1 VAGFRLPNGETMRSL
16 LIPAIG
22 LPSGEHMSDARLFVV
37 ALVALA
43 GCILWQGFLA
53 WRHRRALHKIPV
65 RIHVAGTRGKSTTT
79 RLIAAALRASGRRV
93 IAKTT
98 GSEPRL
104 ILPDGRDEVWPRRG
118 PASIREQVGFVRR
131 AAQLG
136 ADTIVVECM
145 AIRPEFVFASERH
158 LIEATTTVITNARA
172 DHLEEIGETAEA
184 SAQALAWS
192 ICTNGQLVVSAEAA
206 SPVLLARAKARG
218 TIVTVVDAAGLAPID
233 ADRAL
238 ALAVAT
244 AHGVPAPIAKPAMD
258 VATPDPGSFHERT
271 LDIDGKSL
279 RFANAFSCND
289 VDSLKLLWPTVDSRE
304 RPVVLLNARRDRP
317 LRTQRFLTF
326 LAAQVP
332 IPMLFIVGDPLA
344 VRLARR
350 AGFDADAVRQ
360 LHARL
365 PDKALRELA
374 AAAPSGGVIWGL
386 GNYQDLGARLTAALA
401 KREQSC

>member
-1 VAGFRLPNGETMRSL
+1 MRPL

-22 LPSGEHMSDARLFVV
+22 LPSGEHISDARLFVV

-43 GCILWQGFLA
+43 GCILWQGIVA
-53 WRHRRALHKIPV
+53 WRHRRALRSIPV

-93 IAKTT
+93 VAKTT

-104 ILPDGRDEVWPRRG
+104 ILPDGREEIWPRRG
-118 PASIREQVGFVRR
+118 PASIREQISFVRR

-158 LIEATTTVITNARA
+158 LIEATTTVITNTRA
-172 DHLEEIGETAEA
+172 DHLEDIGENSEA

-192 ICTNGQLVVSAEAA
+192 ICANGKLVVSAEAA
-206 SPVLLARAKARG
+206 SPALMARAEARSTAV
-218 TIVTVVDAAGLAPID
+218 TIVDTAGLDPIE

-244 AHGVPAPIAKPAMD
+244 LHDVPATITKPAMEA
-258 VATPDPGSFHERT
+258 ATPDPGSFHERT
-271 LDIDGKSL
+271 LDIEGKPV
-279 RFANAFSCND
+279 RFANAFACND
-289 VDSLKLLWPTVDSRE
+289 VDSLKLLWPTVATTE
-304 RPVVLLNARRDRP
+304 RPLVLLNARRDRP
-317 LRTQRFLTF
+317 LRTQRFLAF

-332 IPMLFIVGDPLA
+332 MPLLFIVGDPLA
-344 VRLARR
+344 PRLARR
-350 AGFDADAVRQ
+350 AGFSPDAVRQ
-360 LHARL
+360 LRARL
-365 PDKALRELA
+365 PDSALRELA
-374 AAAPSGGVIWGL
+374 ASASSGGVIWGI
-386 GNYQDLGARLTAALA
+386 GNYQGFGARLTAALA
-401 KREQSC
+401 GRDASC

>member
-1 VAGFRLPNGETMRSL
+1 MRSL

-22 LPSGEHMSDARLFVV
+22 LPSGEHISDARLFVV

-43 GCILWQGFLA
+43 GCILWQGISA
-53 WRHRRALHKIPV
+53 WRHRRALRAIPV

-79 RLIAAALRASGRRV
+79 RLIAGALRAGGRRV
-93 IAKTT
+93 LAKTT
-98 GSEPRL
+98 GAEPRL
-104 ILPDGRDEVWPRRG
+104 ILPDGREEIWPRRG
-118 PASIREQVGFVRR
+118 PATIREQMGFVRR

-172 DHLEEIGETAEA
+172 DHLEDIGASSEA

-192 ICTNGQLVVSAEAA
+192 ICANGQLVVSAEAA
-206 SPVLLARAKARG
+206 SPALLARAKARG
-218 TIVTVVDAAGLAPID
+218 STVIVVDTTGLDPIE

-244 AHGVPAPIAKPAMD
+244 AHGVPVATAKPAMD
-258 VATPDPGSFHERT
+258 AAAPDPGSFHERT
-271 LDIDGKSL
+271 LAIEGKSV
-279 RFANAFSCND
+279 RFANAFACND
-289 VDSLKLLWPTVDSRE
+289 VESLKLLWPTVATGE

-317 LRTQRFLTF
+317 LRTQHFLAF

-332 IPMLFIVGDPLA
+332 MPVLFVVGDPLA
-344 VRLARR
+344 ARLARH
-350 AGFDADAVRQ
+350 AGFGPDAVRR
-360 LHARL
+360 LRARA
-365 PDKALRELA
+365 PDIALRELA
-374 AAAPSGGVIWGL
+374 AAASSGGVIWGV
-386 GNYQDLGARLTAALA
+386 GNYQGLGARLSAELA
-401 KREQSC
+401 GRNASC

>member
-1 VAGFRLPNGETMRSL
+1 MRPL

-22 LPSGEHMSDARLFVV
+22 LPSGEHISDARLFVV

-43 GCILWQGFLA
+43 GCILWQGIVA
-53 WRHRRALHKIPV
+53 WRHRRTLRAIPV

-93 IAKTT
+93 VAKTT

-104 ILPDGRDEVWPRRG
+104 ILPDGRDDIWPRRG
-118 PASIREQVGFVRR
+118 PASIREQIGFVRR
-131 AAQLG
+131 AAQFG
-136 ADTIVVECM
+136 ADTIVIECM

-158 LIEATTTVITNARA
+158 LIEATTTVITNTRA
-172 DHLEEIGETAEA
+172 DHLEDIGESSEA

-192 ICTNGQLVVSAEAA
+192 ICANGQLVVSAEAA
-206 SPVLLARAKARG
+206 SPALLARAKARG
-218 TIVTVVDAAGLAPID
+218 SAVTIVDTAGLTPIE

-244 AHGVPAPIAKPAMD
+244 AHGVPATVAKPAMD
-258 VATPDPGSFHERT
+258 AATPDPGRFSERT
-271 LDIDGKSL
+271 LDIEGRPV

-289 VDSLKLLWPTVDSRE
+289 IDSLKLLWPTVETSE

-317 LRTQRFLTF
+317 LRTQRFLAF

-332 IPMLFIVGDPLA
+332 TPLLFIVGDPLA

-350 AGFDADAVRQ
+350 AGFGPDAVRQ
-360 LHARL
+360 LRARL
-365 PDKALRELA
+365 PDSALRELA
-374 AAAPSGGVIWGL
+374 ASVPSGGVIWGV
-386 GNYQDLGARLTAALA
+386 GNYQGFGARLTAALA
-401 KREQSC
+401 GRDASC

>member
-1 VAGFRLPNGETMRSL
+1 MRPL

-22 LPSGEHMSDARLFVV
+22 LPSGEHISDARLFAV

-43 GCILWQGFLA
+43 GCVIWQGFVA
-53 WRHRRALHKIPV
+53 WRHRRVLHGIPL

-93 IAKTT
+93 VAKTT

-104 ILPDGRDEVWPRRG
+104 ILPDGRDDIWPRRG
-118 PASIREQVGFVRR
+118 PASIREQIGFVRR
-131 AAQLG
+131 AAQLS

-158 LIEATTTVITNARA
+158 LIEATTTVITNTRA
-172 DHLEEIGETAEA
+172 DHLEDVGESSEA

-192 ICTNGQLVVSAEAA
+192 ICANGQLVVSAEAA
-206 SPVLLARAKARG
+206 SPTLLARAKARG
-218 TIVTVVDAAGLAPID
+218 TAVTIVDTTRLSPIE

-244 AHGVPAPIAKPAMD
+244 SHGVPVAIAQPAMD
-258 VATPDPGSFHERT
+258 AAAPDPGSFHERT
-271 LDIDGKSL
+271 LAIEGKPV
-279 RFANAFSCND
+279 RFANAFACND
-289 VDSLKLLWPTVDSRE
+289 VDSLKLLWSTVATSE

-317 LRTQRFLTF
+317 LRTQRFLAF

-332 IPMLFIVGDPLA
+332 MPLLFVVGDPLA
-344 VRLARR
+344 ARLAHR
-350 AGFDADAVRQ
+350 AGFERDAVRQ
-360 LHARL
+360 LRARL
-365 PDKALRELA
+365 PDIALRELA
-374 AAAPSGGVIWGL
+374 ASAPSGGVIWGV
-386 GNYQDLGARLTAALA
+386 GNYQGFGARLTAALA
-401 KREQSC
+401 GRDASC